1 MLANPAITSV
11 IIGASKAAQ
20 LADSIAAA
28 DLKLAPELAAQLE
41 DLTREFRY
49 GDAVR

>member
-1 MLANPAITSV
+1 VLANPAITSV

-20 LADSIAAA
+20 LTDSIAAA
-28 DLKLAPELAAQLE
+28 DLTLAPELASRLE
-41 DLTREFRY
+41 ELTREFRF